1 MTTAHAP
8 THSKKHSNGTPNS
21 VAEMIE
27 SIHVKRELTRAR
39 KAAMKFTDQAI
50 EAGQENPK
58 AAAAVLLG
66 AGMVLGS
73 LLYRLFAPQPTAAQL
88 IARELQSRALHG
100 LALAR
105 KLVS

>member
-1 MTTAHAP
+1 MTTHAP
-8 THSKKHSNGTPNS
+8 THAKKHSNGTPHS
-21 VAEMIE
+21 VAELIE
-27 SIHVKRELTRAR
+27 DLHVKRELTRAR

-73 LLYRLFAPQPTAAQL
+73 LLYRLFAPRPTAAQL
-88 IARELQSRALHG
+88 LARALQNRAANG